1 MRTTNSESEQI
12 DWRNMENR
20 LRKVED
26 ALISVQTIVN
36 LLMDLL
42 ERAIPQRDV
51 DGDAGDDEEIPGGN
65 DEI

>member
-1 MRTTNSESEQI
+1 MRPINSENDRF
-12 DWRNMENR
+12 DWRHMEDR
-20 LRKVED
+20 LRRVED

-42 ERAIPQRDV
+42 ERAIPLR
-51 DGDAGDDEEIPGGN
+51 DEEDRDKTGGN

>member
-1 MRTTNSESEQI
+1 MRPTNNINEQVN
-12 DWRNMENR
+12 WRAMEDR

-42 ERAIPQRDV
+42 ERSLPNPEAAERNQS
-51 DGDAGDDEEIPGGN
+51 GEHNEK
-65 DEI
+65 